1 MTANKKRK
9 KPHLLSHTRPTVST
23 RKPALSSQATR
34 SLIRKFHNLQKQLHT
49 ALSNGDNVAVESL
62 RAELAASGGL
72 QKYQEASIQGQSSER
87 GGDTSKVLM
96 EWMEVMLPDKM
107 RDRSST
113 RKEEKLRMLE
123 VGALKV
129 DNACSRSRIFDMT
142 RIDLHSQHP
151 DIQTQDFMER
161 AVPSQSMLEEDG
173 FDIVSLSLV
182 VNYVGDAVRR
192 GEMLKRVGAF
202 LRFTQRARAEDDT
215 NNSILPALF
224 LVLPAPC
231 VTNSR
236 YLDEETLEGMMMALG
251 YVQTMKKFSRKLVY
265 YLWSLVSAH
274 GCEGRDLE
282 FKKKEVRPGGQRN
295 NFTIILQ

>member
-23 RKPALSSQATR
+23 RIPALSSQATR

-49 ALSNGDNVAVESL
+49 ALSNGDNVAVDSL

-107 RDRSST
+107 RDRST
-113 RKEEKLRMLE
+113 RKENLRMLE

-142 RIDLHSQHP
+142 RIDLYSQHP

-161 AVPSQSMLEEDG
+161 ALPSQSMLEEDG

-192 GEMLKRVGAF
+192 GEMLKRVSAF
-202 LRFTQRARAEDDT
+202 LRFTQSAHAEDDT
-215 NNSILPALF
+215 NISILPALF

-236 YLDEETLEGMMMALG
+236 YLDEETLEGMMMASG

-265 YLWSLVSAH
+265 YLWSLTSAH
-274 GCEGRDLE
+274 GCEGRDLV
-282 FKKKEVRPGGQRN
+282 FKKQEVRPGGQRN

>member
-9 KPHLLSHTRPTVST
+9 KPHLLSHTRPTLST

-34 SLIRKFHNLQKQLHT
+34 SLIRKFHNLQKQLHA
-49 ALSNGDNVAVESL
+49 ALSNGDNVAVDSL
-62 RAELAASGGL
+62 RAELAGSGGL
-72 QKYQEASIQGQSSER
+72 QKYQQASIQGQSSER

-96 EWMEVMLPDKM
+96 EWMEVMLPRKM

-113 RKEEKLRMLE
+113 RKEKKLRMLE

-129 DNACSRSRIFDMT
+129 DNICSGSRIFDMT

-161 AVPSQSMLEEDG
+161 ALPSQNMLEEDG

-192 GEMLKRVGAF
+192 GEMLKRVSTF
-202 LRFTQRARAEDDT
+202 LNFSQRARAEDDP

-251 YVQTMKKFSRKLVY
+251 YVQTMKKFSSKLVY

-274 GCEGRDLE
+274 GCEGRDLD
-282 FKKKEVRPGGQRN
+282 FKKKEVRSGGQRN